1 MECNSCKI
9 KGFVQRNLLTLIG
22 VAAGMVGGY
31 LYWRFVGCSS
41 GSCPITSSP
50 VITALW
56 GAVFGDLLLS
66 MFKVRRNELPECK
79 AAPGEKTPGKDENN
93 G

>member
-50 VITALW
+50 VITVLW
-56 GAVFGDLLLS
+56 GAVFGGLLLS

-79 AAPGEKTPGKDENN
+79 AAPGEKTSGKDENN